1 MVGYTAPVV
10 MELGLLGG
18 LWGILRLRVA
28 LNGDLERGL
37 LGLKLRDLSD
47 ILLRDPP
54 LRLRLGL
61 GVGGPCLLRGGVV
74 WVVLLL

>member
-1 MVGYTAPVV
+1 M

-28 LNGDLERGL
+28 LNWDLERGL

-54 LRLRLGL
+54 LG
-61 GVGGPCLLRGGVV
+61 
-74 WVVLLL
+74 

>member
-1 MVGYTAPVV
+1 

-54 LRLRLGL
+54 LRLRLGP
-61 GVGGPCLLRGGVV
+61 GVGGALSFKRGGCMGCIIIIGG
-74 WVVLLL
+74 

>member
-1 MVGYTAPVV
+1 MRQKLPRRRLGVGGAISGASRA
-10 MELGLLGG
+10 LQ
-18 LWGILRLRVA
+18 WVA

-54 LRLRLGL
+54 LG
-61 GVGGPCLLRGGVV
+61 
-74 WVVLLL
+74 